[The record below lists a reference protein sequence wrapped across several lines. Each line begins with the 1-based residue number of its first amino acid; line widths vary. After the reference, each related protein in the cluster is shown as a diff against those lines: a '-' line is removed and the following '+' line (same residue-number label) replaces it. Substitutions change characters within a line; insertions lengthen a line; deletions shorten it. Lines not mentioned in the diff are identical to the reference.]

1 MEDGIKKH
9 LWGVMLCLGTVIFPA
24 EAQQRRSL
32 SLSEAIEMG
41 KRDSYAAQVARYTFL
56 GQYWNFRSYR
66 AELLPSL
73 NLSGSVM
80 NFDRSIV
87 EARDPDS
94 GRISYVDNNSLSND
108 LTLSV
113 NQNIP
118 FLGGTLS
125 LQSSLS
131 RLDQFNY
138 DSQIY
143 NTVPLILSYTQPI
156 RAYNALK
163 WRKKTAPL
171 QYEKAQRTYLE
182 TMQDITIRVTEL
194 FFTVLSAQEN
204 YRQSVAD
211 YEDRNHLFE
220 IARKRLELGTT
231 TKSEV
236 LQMELSLLNAKMN
249 VNSTGLTLRIK
260 LFNLFSY
267 LRVADY
273 GNIELLPPY
282 YMPEIEM
289 NTETVLEKAWA
300 ASSHTVEQQLNLLE
314 SQRSLAEA
322 KANRGLQVEFR
333 GRVGLS
339 QTANELP
346 AAYRNLKD
354 YERVGLTMTIPVY
367 DWGLGR
373 GKVRMAKADVEIT
386 RTQVEQANIEFAHD
400 VRTKVLQFNNQ
411 AEQCRTSLRAQGIAA
426 ERYDIMKKRFENGVV
441 TVTELNTAQ
450 EEYENAQQQYI
461 AQLQQ
466 FWMDYYGI
474 QKLTLYDFIRKE
486 NIGVNFNDL
495 IK

>member
-1 MEDGIKKH
+1 MKSEIGKYLRGAWWC
-9 LWGVMLCLGTVIFPA
+9 LWVAVVPA
-24 EAQQRRSL
+24 GAQQVRKL
-32 SLSEAIEMG
+32 SLTEAIEIA
-41 KRDSYAAQVARYTFL
+41 KRDSYAAQVARYSFL
-56 GQYWNFRSYR
+56 GQYWNYRSYR

-73 NLSGSVM
+73 NLSGGVM

-87 EARDPDS
+87 EARDPDT

-113 NQNIP
+113 DQNIP

-138 DSQIY
+138 DLQTY
-143 NTVPLILSYTQPI
+143 NTVPLILNYTQPI

-171 QYEKAQRTYLE
+171 QYENAQRAYLE
-182 TMQDITIRVTEL
+182 TMQDITINVTNL

-211 YEDRNHLFE
+211 YEDRKHLFE
-220 IARKRLELGTT
+220 IAKKRLDLGTT

-236 LQMELSLLNAKMN
+236 LQMELSLLNAKMS
-249 VNSTGLTLRIK
+249 VNSTNLTLRTQ
-260 LFNLFSY
+260 LFSLFSY
-267 LRVADY
+267 LRIVDY
-273 GNIELLPPY
+273 GDIELLPPY

-289 NTETVLEKAWA
+289 NSEQVLDKAWTG
-300 ASSHTVEQQLNLLE
+300 SSHSIEQQLNLLE
-314 SQRSLAEA
+314 SQRALAEA

-333 GRVGLS
+333 GRLGLS
-339 QTANELP
+339 QSANELP
-346 AAYRNLKD
+346 AAYRRLKD
-354 YERVGLTMTIPVY
+354 YETVGLTMTIPIY
-367 DWGLGR
+367 DWGMGR
-373 GKVRMAKADVEIT
+373 GKVRMAKTDVEIT
-386 RTQVEQANIEFAHD
+386 KTQIEQANIEFAHD

-411 AEQCRTSLRAQGIAA
+411 AEQCKTSLRAQDIAA
-426 ERYDIMKKRFENGVV
+426 ERYDIMKKRFENGSV

-450 EEYENAQQQYI
+450 EEFESAQHQYI
-461 AQLQQ
+461 SQLQQ
-466 FWMDYYGI
+466 FWTDYYGI
-474 QKLTLYDFIRKE
+474 QKLALYDFIRKE

-495 IK
+495 VN